1 MTCKLSPNASQPK
14 WSLRLNIVPDINH
27 LAYPFIIDSIAI
39 SFSQQLIIISNF
51 LFKRLGISEMLL
63 FISEILELAESLK
76 LKGDW
81 GFREKASLKWVS
93 VRAPKYILNWEDKTL
108 ESIKFNHMR
117 FPFLEVKNIQILV
130 TLYDSFSYDTKWPK
144 REPIF

>member
-1 MTCKLSPNASQPK
+1 
-14 WSLRLNIVPDINH
+14 
-27 LAYPFIIDSIAI
+27 
-39 SFSQQLIIISNF
+39 
-51 LFKRLGISEMLL
+51 MLL

-81 GFREKASLKWVS
+81 GFREKASVKRVS